1 MSDLYSGVEATGT
14 PGMAG
19 ELGTAGERMTA
30 LAEGAPEISG
40 VPGESGVS
48 PNVTQNPVWKATS
61 EEMQRE
67 ARQRK
72 RLETVEADFGFIG
85 LLCLAFGVIGTFFL
99 HKNPSGITFPLFV
112 AMVYGFS

>member
-1 MSDLYSGVEATGT
+1 MSDLYNGVEATGT
-14 PGMAG
+14 
-19 ELGTAGERMTA
+19 LGTAGERMTA
-30 LAEGAPEISG
+30 LAEGAPEITG

-72 RLETVEADFGFIG
+72 RLETVEADFGFYRAA
-85 LLCLAFGVIGTFFL
+85 L
-99 HKNPSGITFPLFV
+99 PGIWCDRDI
-112 AMVYGFS
+112 FSA

>member
-48 PNVTQNPVWKATS
+48 PNVTQNPRESVW
-61 EEMQRE
+61 RPW
-67 ARQRK
+67 K
-72 RLETVEADFGFIG
+72 RTLV
-85 LLCLAFGVIGTFFL
+85 L
-99 HKNPSGITFPLFV
+99 SGCSAWHLV
-112 AMVYGFS
+112 